1 MYLTLSDVDICK
13 AKEEGLKK
21 LLKEYRFSIGEYPK
35 MSIDV
40 NDYWYNKKML
50 KNKCDKNLKNWMFS
64 EVDSDLKVVQ
74 GMAEQVKDV
83 KVQFLNHIQLCIST
97 VRIHN
102 TMPLLLYPSIPG
114 EQASLPEKGTGGGC
128 ESFAGQP
135 EQAGSS

>member
-1 MYLTLSDVDICK
+1 
-13 AKEEGLKK
+13 
-21 LLKEYRFSIGEYPK
+21 
-35 MSIDV
+35 MS
-40 NDYWYNKKML
+40 NKQMRQKINNPMS
-50 KNKCDKNLKNWMFS
+50 S